1 MTQYVV
7 RPMQYEDIEAVG
19 EVERECFTT
28 PWPASAYRRELRDNR
43 MGRYIVLA
51 EVVDDET
58 THRSANRPLSQSD
71 NQSVNRA
78 LHERPASESAS
89 QSTRSGEPGGGV
101 RRAVGQFLRPFGR
114 PAPVATV
121 KERIVG
127 FAGMWLMLD
136 EAHVTTIGVK
146 RDLRGLGLGEL
157 LFATL
162 LEIAMNLG
170 ARRATLEVRVS
181 NHSAQALYRKYG
193 FHEEGTRRRYY
204 SDNNEDA
211 LIMWSDWL
219 GSPEFQA
226 RYRENR
232 AQLTERLGDLIQ
244 VRL

>member
-7 RPMQYEDIEAVG
+7 RPMQYEDIDTVG

-51 EVVDDET
+51 EVLEEE
-58 THRSANRPLSQSD
+58 N
-71 NQSVNRA
+71 
-78 LHERPASESAS
+78 AS
-89 QSTRSGEPGGGV
+89 QSLRQNAPNGESVGGV

-114 PAPVATV
+114 PLTGPATPD
-121 KERIVG
+121 KERVVG

-136 EAHVTTIGVK
+136 EGHVTTIGVK

-162 LEIAMNLG
+162 LEIAMNIG

-219 GSPEFQA
+219 GAAEFQT
-226 RYRENR
+226 RYHELR
-232 AQLTERLGDLIQ
+232 AQLEERLGDLIQ
-244 VRL
+244 VRV

>member
-7 RPMQYEDIEAVG
+7 RPMRYEDIDAVG

-28 PWPASAYRRELRDNR
+28 PWPAGAYRRELRDNR

-51 EVVDDET
+51 EVAEDEQPVEAAPGPET
-58 THRSANRPLSQSD
+58 AAESNR
-71 NQSVNRA
+71 
-78 LHERPASESAS
+78 
-89 QSTRSGEPGGGV
+89 GV
-101 RRAVGQFLRPFGR
+101 RRAVEQIFRPFSRGITAS
-114 PAPVATV
+114 APTV

-136 EAHVTTIGVK
+136 EAHITTIGVK

-162 LEIAMNLG
+162 LEIAMTLG
-170 ARRATLEVRVS
+170 ARRVTLEVRVS
-181 NHSAQALYRKYG
+181 NYPAQALYRKYG
-193 FHEEGTRRRYY
+193 FHEEGIRRRYY

-219 GSPEFQA
+219 SSPEFQD
-226 RYRENR
+226 RYRKMR
-232 AQLTERLGDLIQ
+232 AALDERLGDLVQ
-244 VRL
+244 VRV

>member
-7 RPMQYEDIEAVG
+7 RPMQYEDIDAVG
-19 EVERECFTT
+19 EVERECFST
-28 PWPASAYRRELRDNR
+28 PWPSSAYRRELRDNR

-51 EVVDDET
+51 EVVEDE
-58 THRSANRPLSQSD
+58 RSPG
-71 NQSVNRA
+71 
-78 LHERPASESAS
+78 
-89 QSTRSGEPGGGV
+89 RSHQEPVPGEPVGGV

-114 PAPVATV
+114 PVPAPTAIT
-121 KERIVG
+121 KERVVG

-162 LEIAMNLG
+162 LEIAMNMG
-170 ARRATLEVRVS
+170 ARRATLEVRAS
-181 NHSAQALYRKYG
+181 NYSAQALYRKYG

-219 GSPEFQA
+219 GAPEIQA
-226 RYRENR
+226 RYRETR
-232 AQLTERLGDLIQ
+232 TQLDERLGDLIQ

>member
-7 RPMQYEDIEAVG
+7 RPMQYEDIDAVG

-51 EVVDDET
+51 EVIEEE
-58 THRSANRPLSQSD
+58 N
-71 NQSVNRA
+71 
-78 LHERPASESAS
+78 AS
-89 QSTRSGEPGGGV
+89 QPVRHHPPTSEPVGGV

-114 PAPVATV
+114 PLSGSATAE
-121 KERIVG
+121 KERVVG

-162 LEIAMNLG
+162 LEIAMNIG

-181 NHSAQALYRKYG
+181 NQSAQALYRKYG

-219 GSPEFQA
+219 GSPEFQSLYHTL
-226 RYRENR
+226 RT
-232 AQLTERLGDLIQ
+232 QLDERLGDLIQ
-244 VRL
+244 VRV

>member
-7 RPMQYEDIEAVG
+7 RPMQYEDIDAVG

-51 EVVDDET
+51 EVIEDENT
-58 THRSANRPLSQSD
+58 SQP
-71 NQSVNRA
+71 VR
-78 LHERPASESAS
+78 HHPPTSE
-89 QSTRSGEPGGGV
+89 PVGGV

-114 PAPVATV
+114 PLSGSATTE
-121 KERIVG
+121 KERVVG

-162 LEIAMNLG
+162 LEIAMNIG
-170 ARRATLEVRVS
+170 ARRSTLEVRVS
-181 NHSAQALYRKYG
+181 NQSAQALYRKYG

-219 GSPEFQA
+219 GSPEFQTLYHA
-226 RYRENR
+226 LR
-232 AQLTERLGDLIQ
+232 AQLDERLGDLIQ
-244 VRL
+244 VRV